1 MAIGGFCGECAFWR
15 YEQNVQ
21 LQTDTERDG
30 FGVCER
36 IEQMNSNRMR
46 ALARAD
52 DEFACLETRAE
63 YGCVLFQS
71 R

>member
-1 MAIGGFCGECAFWR
+1 M
-15 YEQNVQ
+15 Q

-36 IEQMNSNRMR
+36 LEQMNSNRTR

-63 YGCVLFQS
+63 FGCVLFEVG
-71 R
+71 

>member
-1 MAIGGFCGECAFWR
+1 MSNAGFCGDCRHWR
-15 YEQNVQ
+15 FERNAQ

-36 IEQMNSNRMR
+36 LEQMNSNRMR

-63 YGCVLFQS
+63 FGCVLFEAG
-71 R
+71 

>member
-1 MAIGGFCGECAFWR
+1 MSNGGFCDDCCHWR
-15 YEQNVQ
+15 FERNVQ

-36 IEQMNSNRMR
+36 LEQMNSNRTR

-52 DEFACLETRAE
+52 DEFACLETRA
-63 YGCVLFQS
+63 
-71 R
+71 